1 MKKRILHYRM
11 TARALMITLLL
22 GVAGIMKGYTQNF
35 TIGDLNYSVNE
46 DEVSVTVRGHVNG
59 TSASG
64 ELSIPETIIY
74 NGDNYSVTGIRN
86 QAFLGCSGL
95 TGSLVIPNSI
105 TKIGEYAF
113 KNCTGFNGTLTIGT
127 AVNRIEEEAFANT
140 GFITV
145 NFNPTN
151 CTKMGYYRED
161 GDWYGSPVFKDC
173 PTITTLNI
181 AENVTEIP
189 VCAFRNCSGLD
200 GNLNIPN
207 PVTYIGYGAF
217 YGCSGYTDTLT
228 IGTSV
233 TSISDYAF
241 YGCQFAELHY
251 NAINCTYHYGESP
264 LLFSSNEKTLVI
276 GNTVEKIPAYFFYN
290 SGISGYLTIPNSV
303 TQIGEGA
310 FESCSHLTGELIIP
324 NSVTKIGDGA
334 FHLCSGFTKL
344 TIGTSV
350 SSMGYLAFANCN
362 GITEVHY
369 NAVNCANIFPVYNYW
384 GRKPPFE
391 GCDFEL
397 YIGEGVTKIPSNM
410 FRDQN
415 YGGILSGSITIPNSV
430 TTIGDYAFAGNS
442 RVTSITAQ
450 RGTPLSVGTNA
461 FSAIDT
467 SIPCYVP
474 YGTTASYMS
483 ALGWNEFT
491 NYHEMAYRT
500 ISGYGE
506 SDGLWQFIA
515 SPLVDNISPETVDNM
530 MSETDYD
537 LYQFN
542 PTETEG
548 QWQNFKADTFNL
560 VNGQGYLYANEE
572 EVNIIFKGEFN
583 EDDTKEVELIYDE
596 DNPNVGWNLVGN
608 PFPVSAY
615 INRDYYVMNEDGT
628 GINPVA
634 VPASTPIPPCTGVM
648 VRANGAGETVVF
660 SKTAP

>member
-1 MKKRILHYRM
+1 MKKRILQFRM
-11 TARALMITLLL
+11 TVKALMIALLW
-22 GVAGIMKGYTQNF
+22 GVAGIMKGYTQSF
-35 TIGDLNYSVNE
+35 TVGDLNYSVNE

-74 NGDNYSVTGIRN
+74 NGDSYSVTGIRN

-113 KNCTGFNGTLTIGT
+113 KNCTGFNDTLTIGT

-140 GFITV
+140 GFTTV

-173 PTITTLNI
+173 PTIITLNI
-181 AENVTEIP
+181 GENVTKIP
-189 VCAFRNCSGLD
+189 TYAFENCSGLIGD
-200 GNLNIPN
+200 LTIPN
-207 PVTYIGYGAF
+207 AVTSIGYGAF
-217 YGCSGYTDTLT
+217 YGCSGYN
-228 IGTSV
+228 GV
-233 TSISDYAF
+233 
-241 YGCQFAELHY
+241 
-251 NAINCTYHYGESP
+251 
-264 LLFSSNEKTLVI
+264 
-276 GNTVEKIPAYFFYN
+276 
-290 SGISGYLTIPNSV
+290 
-303 TQIGEGA
+303 
-310 FESCSHLTGELIIP
+310 
-324 NSVTKIGDGA
+324 
-334 FHLCSGFTKL
+334 L

-350 SSMGYLAFANCN
+350 SYIGGWAFFYCNGFSEVQYNATSCGNGTEGDRVFSLNGAYLTIGNNVTWIPSFIFNGDGFGNGFIGDLFIPNSVTTIGNWAFSGTGFSGVLTIGSSVSSIGYLAFANCGFN
-362 GITEVHY
+362 EIHY
-369 NAVNCANIFPVYNYW
+369 NATYCSDITPIYNYL
-384 GRKPPFE
+384 GHRPPFE

-397 YIGEGVTKIPSNM
+397 FIGEGVTRIPSNM
-410 FRDQN
+410 FRDQY
-415 YGGILSGSITIPNSV
+415 YGGILSGDIIIPSSV

-442 RVTSITAQ
+442 RVTSVTVQ
-450 RGTPLSVGTNA
+450 KGTPPSAGTTA
-461 FSAIDT
+461 FLAIET
-467 SIPCYVP
+467 SIPIYVP
-474 YGTTASYMS
+474 YGTIPSYAS
-483 ALGWNEFT
+483 APGWNEFT
-491 NYHEMAYRT
+491 DYQEMAYKT
-500 ISGYGE
+500 ISGYVE

-515 SPLVDNISPETVDNM
+515 SPLVEITSPEMVNNM

-560 VNGQGYLYANEE
+560 VNGQGYLYANKE

-583 EDDTKEVELIYDE
+583 EDETKVVELVYDE
-596 DNPNVGWNLVGN
+596 GSPNAGWNLVGN

-648 VRANGAGETVVF
+648 VRANGTGETVVF
-660 SKTAP
+660 SKVAP